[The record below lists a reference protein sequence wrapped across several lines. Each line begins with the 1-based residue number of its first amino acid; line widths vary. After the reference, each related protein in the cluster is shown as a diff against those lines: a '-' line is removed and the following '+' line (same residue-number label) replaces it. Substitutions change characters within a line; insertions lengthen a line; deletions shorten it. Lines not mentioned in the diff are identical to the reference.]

1 MLLNP
6 TGADRMQSNREEKRE
21 PEIKESRPTT
31 KINDG
36 CVVCCRTHEID
47 EGPPVPHG
55 DRFQSGRP
63 GKLKKWEKHE
73 PQSFSMPFVADQ
85 TRFPMI
91 CEVSIVF
98 VIALMRMMLQMI
110 NAKTHR
116 ARRKV
121 RQISDDGHHLVQAFV
136 PQNQIM
142 SRIVNN
148 HVVGMIRERADAISD
163 DQTDPPITEPDCA
176 HPIRDRC
183 LHSHDG

>member
-6 TGADRMQSNREEKRE
+6 ASTDWMQANREEKRE
-21 PEIKESRPTT
+21 HEIKKPRPTT
-31 KINDG
+31 KINNG
-36 CVVCCRTHEID
+36 CVVCCSAREIHEEPSI
-47 EGPPVPHG
+47 PHG

-63 GKLKKWEKHE
+63 GQLKKWKKRE

-91 CEVSIVF
+91 CEVCIVF

-110 NAKTHR
+110 NPKTHR
-116 ARRKV
+116 AGCKI
-121 RQISDDGHHLVQAFV
+121 RQISDDSHHLVQAFV

-163 DQTDPPITEPDCA
+163 EQTEPPITESKYA
-176 HPIRDRC
+176 HPIGDCR
-183 LHSHDG
+183 LHDHQR